1 MATATATGGAPS
13 PITGRAKSNYA
24 TVIKRIKSK
33 VFHFSFATF
42 YDLPAWSN
50 GRSKVCNYIGPRSKS
65 GLCQFFFSK
74 RKSYFGLVL
83 HFKVPVSSSILIGV
97 DN

>member
-50 GRSKVCNYIGPRSKS
+50 GRVKVVVREISSSNCKKQY
-65 GLCQFFFSK
+65 FFFQK
-74 RKSYFGLVL
+74 RRI
-83 HFKVPVSSSILIGV
+83 PVAQSAFIKH
-97 DN
+97 